1 MPALRICKTSNYT
14 VVSNKILWDK
24 RISLKARGLLIFC
37 LGLPDGWEYSIE
49 GLVKATGEGKTS
61 VASGLKEL
69 EDNGY
74 LRRRRVY
81 TNGKVSGIDYFLYED
96 PLMPDVAGEPIEDE
110 VPFNDFEAI
119 PVEEAVDFTNA
130 IPVDIPVEEESFNV
144 FSDTTG
150 IMLPVE
156 DLKSENLNLENLTLG
171 TETDNLVEENLKSE
185 NLILEN
191 PPQYNTNTLVNTNDL
206 DNTND
211 LVNTKENK
219 KKINKKRKK
228 KTTDDESNEQEEKLF
243 YAEFV
248 KLKPSEYQKLITDER
263 LGSEEAANA
272 CVDMLNDFKGANG
285 KKYQS
290 DYYAIRR
297 WVIDAYLN
305 RKPNNSVAKPN
316 GKLSVAEAADAVR
329 ERLKGMKING
339 LR

>member
-24 RISLKARGLLIFC
+24 RLSLKARGLLIFC

-49 GLVKATGEGKTS
+49 GLVKATGEGRTS

-119 PVEEAVDFTNA
+119 PVEETVDFTNA
-130 IPVDIPVEEESFNV
+130 IPVDIPVEEEIFNV
-144 FSDTTG
+144 FADTTG

-156 DLKSENLNLENLTLG
+156 DLKSENLNSENLTLG
-171 TETDNLVEENLKSE
+171 SETENLMEENLKAE

-191 PPQYNTNTLVNTNDL
+191 QPQYNTNTL
-206 DNTND
+206 DNTNTKVNTKD
-211 LVNTKENK
+211 LVNTKEKEKKNK
-219 KKINKKRKK
+219 KKKKND
-228 KTTDDESNEQEEKLF
+228 TLVLDAEKQS

-248 KLKPSEYQKLITDER
+248 SLKPSEYEKLIQDKR
-263 LGSEEAANA
+263 LGSKEAVDA
-272 CVDMLNDFKGANG
+272 CIELLNDFKGANG
-285 KKYQS
+285 KKYTS

-297 WVIDAYLN
+297 WVIDAYLQKSN
-305 RKPNNSVAKPN
+305 NVKAPALMGIGKPTVAQ
-316 GKLSVAEAADAVR
+316 AADLVR
-329 ERLKGMKING
+329 ERLKGMKFNG
-339 LR
+339 LC

>member
-14 VVSNKILWDK
+14 VVSNRILWDK

-61 VASGLKEL
+61 IASGLKEL
-69 EDNGY
+69 EENGY

-81 TNGKVSGIDYFLYED
+81 TKGKVSGIEYFLYED
-96 PLMPDVAGEPIEDE
+96 PMMPDIAGEPVEEEI
-110 VPFNDFEAI
+110 PFNDFEA
-119 PVEEAVDFTNA
+119 VSAEEVDFTTA
-130 IPVDIPVEEESFNV
+130 IPVDIPMEDESFNV
-144 FSDTTG
+144 FANTTG
-150 IMLPVE
+150 VMLPVE
-156 DLKSENLNLENLTLG
+156 NLKSENLNLENLIL
-171 TETDNLVEENLKSE
+171 EDEKDNLVEENLKSE

-191 PPQYNTNTLVNTNDL
+191 PPQYNTNTLVNTNNL

-211 LVNTKENK
+211 LVNTKDK
-219 KKINKKRKK
+219 KKNINKKRKK
-228 KTTDDESNEQEEKLF
+228 KTSDDEKEQEEKLS

-248 KLKPSEYQKLITDER
+248 KLKPSEYKKLINDER
-263 LGSEEAANA
+263 LGNEEAVNA
-272 CVDMLNDFKGANG
+272 CIDMLNDFKGANG
-285 KKYQS
+285 KKYSS

-305 RKPNNSVAKPN
+305 RKPNNTVVKST
-316 GKLSVAEAADAVR
+316 GKLTVAEAADAVR
-329 ERLKGMKING
+329 ERLKGMKLNG

>member
-14 VVSNKILWDK
+14 VVSNRILWDK

-61 VASGLKEL
+61 IASGLKEL

-74 LRRRRVY
+74 LRRRRTY
-81 TNGKVSGIDYFLYED
+81 KNGKVNGIDYFLYED
-96 PLMPDVAGEPIEDE
+96 PLMPDVAGEPVEDE
-110 VPFNDFEAI
+110 VPFSDYEEVPTDDIPDFANVMPI
-119 PVEEAVDFTNA
+119 
-130 IPVDIPVEEESFNV
+130 DIPVEDESYNV
-144 FSDTTG
+144 FTDTTG

-156 DLKSENLNLENLTLG
+156 NLKSENLNLENLTLG
-171 TETDNLVEENLKSE
+171 GENDNLVEENLKSE

-191 PPQYNTNTLVNTNDL
+191 PPQYNTNTLVNTNILVNTNDL
-206 DNTND
+206 DNTKD
-211 LVNTKENK
+211 K
-219 KKINKKRKK
+219 KKNINKKRKK
-228 KTTDDESNEQEEKLF
+228 KTSDGEKNEEDKLS

-248 KLKPSEYQKLITDER
+248 KLKPSEYQKLIKDER

-272 CVDMLNDFKGANG
+272 CIDMLNDFKGANG
-285 KKYQS
+285 KKYSS

-305 RKPNNSVAKPN
+305 RKPNNAVAKST
-316 GKLSVAEAADAVR
+316 GKLTVAEAADAVR
-329 ERLKGMKING
+329 ERLKGMKLNG